1 MRLKHT
7 FIALLFLFLCVRA
20 FAIEISVSEITAN
33 PGEEITASIS
43 VDNAKDIAGCDITLE
58 YDSAMLTAKD
68 ARATDLVKS
77 LNPVTNIKIAGKV
90 RFAMAAIPGLKS
102 GSGAM
107 FDIDFEIKPTAKGK
121 IALTLSDASL
131 FDENGMD
138 LPVTIKNGSVTI
150 REEQPILPKTLT
162 SKTVKGK
169 AGEIILSGIEVDD
182 TTAISGG
189 DITIVYD
196 SSILS
201 IEDIKQTDLMAGV
214 SAVINKDI
222 EGKIRIV
229 WASAKGLPAGKGVI
243 FDISF
248 KANKAGESKLDF
260 ESTLL
265 FDEKGNEI
273 VTKTVNGKITVE
285 EAPPVGPPIVKEA
298 TGKMLALQ
306 ANYDAENTHGHTYI
320 DIWKGELP
328 IKSGQFLEFQVTM
341 FSGNPTFKGSV
352 DLITTDGTTLR
363 DSGAKDQNGL
373 SAHPATDISK
383 YARDNWYHRKISLDL
398 LAGKTLKGVMIATDS
413 NEHRQGLFR
422 VYVDNIQITDGTY
435 IINAIYLDEETIPG
449 TGKAV
454 STDTTFAGTQGMSN
468 YSVTVVGE
476 TPVTPAGKLSTSWGK
491 IKIEH

>member
-1 MRLKHT
+1 MKLKC
-7 FIALLFLFLCVRA
+7 ALIILSFLVLCART
-20 FAIEISVSEITAN
+20 FAIEISVSEITAD
-33 PGEEITASIS
+33 PGEKVTASIS

-58 YDSAMLTAKD
+58 YDSVMLTAKD
-68 ARATDLVKS
+68 ARATDLVKN
-77 LNPVTNIKIAGKV
+77 LNPVTNINIAGKV

-102 GSGAM
+102 GSGAI

-121 IALTLSDASL
+121 IVLTLLDASL

-138 LPVTIKNGSVTI
+138 LPVTIRNGSITI
-150 REEQPILPKTLT
+150 REEQPIPPKTLT
-162 SKTVKGK
+162 LKAVNGK
-169 AGEIILSGIEVDD
+169 VGEIILSGVEVDD

-196 SSILS
+196 SAILS

-229 WASAKGLPAGKGVI
+229 WASAKGLGAGKGAMFEI
-243 FDISF
+243 TF
-248 KANKAGESKLDF
+248 KANKAGDSKLDF
-260 ESTLL
+260 DSVSL
-265 FDEKGNEI
+265 FDEKGNDI

-285 EAPPVGPPIVKEA
+285 EAPPIGPPVIREA
-298 TGKMLALQ
+298 KGKMLALQ
-306 ANYDAENTHGHTYI
+306 ATYNAENTHGHTYI
-320 DIWKGELP
+320 DIWKGEFS

-352 DLITTDGTTLR
+352 DLVTTDGTTLR

-373 SAHPATDISK
+373 SAHPATDISQ
-383 YARDNWYHRKISLDL
+383 YARDNWYHRKISLDQ

-422 VYVDNIQITDGTY
+422 IYVDNIQITDGSY
-435 IINAIYLDEETIPG
+435 IINEIYLDEETIPI
-449 TGKAV
+449 TGKAI

-468 YSVTVVGE
+468 YSVTIVGE
-476 TPVTPAGKLSTSWGK
+476 TPVTPAGKLATSWGK
-491 IKIEH
+491 IKIES